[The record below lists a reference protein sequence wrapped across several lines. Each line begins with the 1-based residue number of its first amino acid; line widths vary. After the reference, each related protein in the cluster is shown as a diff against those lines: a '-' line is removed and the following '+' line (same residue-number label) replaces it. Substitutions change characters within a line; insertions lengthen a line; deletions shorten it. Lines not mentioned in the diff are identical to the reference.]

1 MQKRACAEIETN
13 RMTQKTLDQRVEL
26 INTLDQPVDTVK
38 GNIA

>member
-1 MQKRACAEIETN
+1 
-13 RMTQKTLDQRVEL
+13 MTQKTLDQRVEL